1 MKVIRISIYQ
11 NMCNF
16 KEALTFDNKTTYPLP
31 PYSTVIGMIHNACDF
46 EEYVPMDISVQG
58 TFSTKVVNLS
68 HNYTFSPEKFE
79 KDREKT
85 YFSVINENNN
95 KKTGLIRG
103 TINTELLV
111 NLNLVIHIK
120 LQDETMIEE
129 VYNKLLYPNKF
140 LSLGRNEDIIKIE
153 EVKIVNVE
161 MKENVH
167 QNIPTYIPE
176 KYNVIKGTKYRLP
189 KDYII
194 IENIIKKKNVKF
206 RKFNFI
212 SCYYANNFYTDTF
225 VDEDNYNL
233 FLA

>member
-1 MKVIRISIYQ
+1 MKITLKPSDSLF
-11 NMCNF
+11 N
-16 KEALTFDNKTTYPLP
+16 
-31 PYSTVIGMIHNACDF
+31 
-46 EEYVPMDISVQG
+46 
-58 TFSTKVVNLS
+58 
-68 HNYTFSPEKFE
+68 
-79 KDREKT
+79 
-85 YFSVINENNN
+85 
-95 KKTGLIRG
+95 TGLIG
-103 TINTELLV
+103 F
-111 NLNLVIHIK
+111 
-120 LQDETMIEE
+120 
-129 VYNKLLYPNKF
+129 YNILKF
-140 LSLGRNEDIIKIE
+140 N
-153 EVKIVNVE
+153 
-161 MKENVH
+161 KENVH